1 MEYLDVIQ
9 LFFLKNWLEKP
20 LLVTREN
27 EKDYLSYAVNVLGKL

>member
-1 MEYLDVIQ
+1 MEYLGVIQ

-20 LLVTREN
+20 LLVIREN